1 MVKEEIA
8 VEKILDIVADA
19 LSLDEDEVSKES
31 HLINDLAAESIDF
44 VDITF
49 KLEKEFGFKVNPND
63 IFPTFL
69 QFTDVFG
76 DNGLLQDEF
85 KSKLQSEY
93 PHFSSS
99 LIEKFESTKD
109 ESIFFLVN
117 TIIVFIE
124 YKLNN

>member
-19 LSLDEDEVSKES
+19 LSLDEDEVLRES

-69 QFTDVFG
+69 QFTDVFNEDG
-76 DNGLLQDEF
+76 ILLDEF
-85 KSKLQSEY
+85 KNKLQSEY
-93 PHFSSS
+93 PHFPES
-99 LIEKFESTKD
+99 LLEEFEKTKD
-109 ESIFFLVN
+109 EGIFFLVN
-117 TIIVFIE
+117 TIVVFIE